1 MCKQIALSETSPMF
15 INSKST
21 KLQQQNIQQYT
32 QNSDSFS
39 FFNQLTSPELLDTLE
54 DQLPEHRERL
64 YPPTEALSM
73 FLAQTLNED
82 RSCQKAVN
90 DAAISRAFAG
100 LPVVS
105 TATGAY
111 CRARQRLPLKLI
123 RKLVHCTSE
132 LMDNQTPEQWLWHG
146 RRVRLI
152 DGTTV
157 SMPDTEENQIA
168 YPQQGAQKPGLGFPL
183 CRMVGVICLS
193 NGALVNASIG
203 KFNGKGSSE
212 QMLLRNMLDTFVEGD
227 MILGDAFYGTY
238 FLLNS
243 LLKRD
248 VDVLFEQMGARKRV
262 TDFRKGKQIGTRD
275 HIIILTKPVI
285 KPDWMTQEYYN
296 NAPATLS
303 IRELKVSGK
312 VLITTLLCPK
322 KTTKHE
328 LKTLYKRRWQI
339 EVDFR
344 NIKTTMGMNILSCKS
359 PEMIEKEIW
368 VTFLAYNLIRLLM
381 AQAALLA
388 CILPR
393 QISFKHTLQLWLSW
407 NQQASLSEHNAKI
420 SVLFT
425 LIAQQQIGKRSGRI
439 EPRAVKR
446 RPKAYPLLMKP
457 RALARADV
465 RENGHPKKLK

>member
-1 MCKQIALSETSPMF
+1 ML
-15 INSKST
+15 INNKSAT
-21 KLQQQNIQQYT
+21 LPQQNIQQYT
-32 QNSDSFS
+32 QNSDSLS

-54 DQLPEHRERL
+54 GQLPEHRERL
-64 YPPTEALSM
+64 YPPTETLSM

-90 DAAISRAFAG
+90 DAALNRAFGG

-105 TATGAY
+105 TSTGAY
-111 CRARQRLPLKLI
+111 CRARQRLPLKMITKLI
-123 RKLVHCTSE
+123 HYTSE
-132 LMDNQTPEQWLWHG
+132 LMDSQTPEQWLWHG

-157 SMPDTEENQIA
+157 SMPDTEENQTA

-193 NGALVNASIG
+193 NGALINASIG

-212 QMLLRNMLDTFVEGD
+212 QMLLRNMLDTFTEGD
-227 MILGDAFYGTY
+227 LVLGDAFYGTY

-243 LLKRD
+243 LLKRGA
-248 VDVLFEQMGARKRV
+248 DVLFEQMGARKRV
-262 TDFRKGKQIGTRD
+262 TDFRKGKQLGTRD
-275 HIIILTKPVI
+275 HIIELTKPVI
-285 KPDWMTQEYYN
+285 KPDWMTKEYYDS
-296 NAPATLS
+296 APDTLS

-312 VLITTLLCPK
+312 ILITTLLCPK
-322 KTTKHE
+322 QTPKHE

-388 CILPR
+388 DILPR

-407 NQQASLSEHNAKI
+407 NQKAYLSDHNVNISL
-420 SVLFT
+420 LFI
-425 LIAQQQIGKRSGRI
+425 LIAQQQVGKRPGRI